1 MTIYSHSRLSTFE
14 QCPQKYDFKYI
25 KKIPKDFDNSIEA
38 FLGSKVHD
46 TLEWVYKQTERELN
60 LDDVI
65 KYFVELWNREYKS
78 DIKIVKADVTTE
90 TYFNKGIKFLIN
102 YYLKHTPFKD
112 NTIETE
118 KKIFIT
124 LDGNREYLMMG
135 YIDRL
140 VHHKDTNIFEIHDYK
155 TGAAKSQRDLDQD
168 RQLAL
173 YSLGV
178 REAFKEAKDVKLIW
192 HFLDSNQ
199 QFTSVRTIEQ
209 LQELKKEI
217 MELIK
222 KIESTTEFPT
232 NKSIL
237 CNWCEYKSK
246 CPEFTKQSLQ
256 EFM

>member
-135 YIDRL
+135 YIDHQL
-140 VHHKDTNIFEIHDYK
+140 HHQYLN
-155 TGAAKSQRDLDQD
+155 
-168 RQLAL
+168 
-173 YSLGV
+173 
-178 REAFKEAKDVKLIW
+178 
-192 HFLDSNQ
+192 
-199 QFTSVRTIEQ
+199 
-209 LQELKKEI
+209 
-217 MELIK
+217 
-222 KIESTTEFPT
+222 
-232 NKSIL
+232 
-237 CNWCEYKSK
+237 
-246 CPEFTKQSLQ
+246 
-256 EFM
+256 